1 MPWTR
6 ARSAKGSSA
15 CERARLDVAE
25 VPPAPLDRP
34 KRRAVVR
41 SGTSLVV
48 SFLLHLP
55 LLPIALVLSLY
66 WRWERAEEAKKVD
79 YLVNE
84 ATIAVDLLEPPKP
97 SPEESLSAKSTAIEV
112 FDDARNGSELG
123 PDRQNAPMGELGES
137 SSIEELS
144 FDQSEA
150 EGSLGT
156 LEDEANVTL
165 SLWMSEMRNHE
176 LSPKLASMLACGKLG
191 ATLRRV
197 GIDALDDIE
206 SAVFAG
212 PRLNDPT
219 QYTAALSHKV
229 SEPRLKRAFARLT
242 WPHGRWLDDS
252 SVRIRA
258 AGATRVLF
266 RRGEHLV
273 MATPERV
280 WEKLRTSSR
289 TVRLPPSR
297 GRAFSLGLRE
307 PSMALARL
315 GLDLPETL
323 VRMRLDAYAL
333 TGGQVEVRLRFED
346 RDEVQAQAHRHQI
359 ARELE
364 LASQQ
369 LRQLGKLA
377 ALFGPFGTAAV
388 DPKLNL
394 PRFRFGVE
402 SKTIVAVARISEADV
417 RRLLDQL
424 VPLVCE
430 SNVPMPNAGG
440 MPR

>member
-1 MPWTR
+1 
-6 ARSAKGSSA
+6 
-15 CERARLDVAE
+15 
-25 VPPAPLDRP
+25 
-34 KRRAVVR
+34 
-41 SGTSLVV
+41 
-48 SFLLHLP
+48 
-55 LLPIALVLSLY
+55 
-66 WRWERAEEAKKVD
+66 
-79 YLVNE
+79 
-84 ATIAVDLLEPPKP
+84 
-97 SPEESLSAKSTAIEV
+97 
-112 FDDARNGSELG
+112 
-123 PDRQNAPMGELGES
+123 
-137 SSIEELS
+137 
-144 FDQSEA
+144 
-150 EGSLGT
+150 
-156 LEDEANVTL
+156 
-165 SLWMSEMRNHE
+165 
-176 LSPKLASMLACGKLG
+176 
-191 ATLRRV
+191 
-197 GIDALDDIE
+197 
-206 SAVFAG
+206 
-212 PRLNDPT
+212 
-219 QYTAALSHKV
+219 
-229 SEPRLKRAFARLT
+229 
-242 WPHGRWLDDS
+242 
-252 SVRIRA
+252 
-258 AGATRVLF
+258 
-266 RRGEHLV
+266 
-273 MATPERV
+273 
-280 WEKLRTSSR
+280 
-289 TVRLPPSR
+289 
-297 GRAFSLGLRE
+297 
-307 PSMALARL
+307 MALARL

>member
-1 MPWTR
+1 M
-6 ARSAKGSSA
+6 
-15 CERARLDVAE
+15 
-25 VPPAPLDRP
+25 
-34 KRRAVVR
+34 R

-66 WRWERAEEAKKVD
+66 WRLDRIEEAKKAD
-79 YLVNE
+79 YLANE
-84 ATIAVDLLEPPKP
+84 ATIAVDLLEPPKVTAQ
-97 SPEESLSAKSTAIEV
+97 ESVSAKSNAVEV
-112 FDDARNGSELG
+112 FDDSRADAELG
-123 PDRQNAPMGELGES
+123 PDREDTGEVVEASAGET
-137 SSIEELS
+137 S
-144 FDQSEA
+144 FETSEA

-165 SLWMSEMRNHE
+165 SLWMATMRRHE
-176 LSPKLASMLACGKLG
+176 LAPALASMLACGKLG

-197 GIDALDDIE
+197 DIDPFVDIE

-219 QYTAALSHKV
+219 QYTAALSHSV
-229 SEPRLKRAFARLT
+229 PEHRLKRAFARLT

-252 SVRIRA
+252 SVRVRA

-266 RRGEHLV
+266 QRGEHLV
-273 MATPERV
+273 LATPMRV
-280 WEKLRTSSR
+280 WEELKTSSR
-289 TVRLPPSR
+289 GVRLPPSR

-323 VRMRLDAYAL
+323 ARMRLDAYAL
-333 TGGQVEVRLRFED
+333 ADGRVEVRLRFED
-346 RDEVQAQAHRHQI
+346 RDESQALAHRTAI
-359 ARELE
+359 ARELD
-364 LASQQ
+364 LVSQQ
-369 LRQLGKLA
+369 LRQVGRLA
-377 ALFGPFGTAAV
+377 ALFRPLGAAPV

-394 PRFRFGVE
+394 PRFRYAVE
-402 SKTIVAVARISEADV
+402 AKTIVAVATLSADDA
-417 RRLLDQL
+417 RQLLNQL

-430 SNVPMPNAGG
+430 NDAVPIAKPGG
-440 MPR
+440 VAR